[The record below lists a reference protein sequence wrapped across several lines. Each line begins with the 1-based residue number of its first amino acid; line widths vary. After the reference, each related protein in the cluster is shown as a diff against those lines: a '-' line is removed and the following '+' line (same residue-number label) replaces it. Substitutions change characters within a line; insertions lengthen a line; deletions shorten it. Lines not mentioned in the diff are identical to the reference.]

1 MIRRAR
7 RSVAPRAALRHPRA
21 RAALAGAIAALLAA
35 ALAVGPLSAQDSLEM
50 AKRRELE
57 QIQRQARETREAAS
71 RLKGQENKEL
81 VRLRRT
87 ERDLNLTRRRLR
99 LLQGRR
105 QQLDQQLDATRT
117 DLQRSILTLQSQR
130 ARLARR
136 LRDVYKSGS
145 ARELEF
151 LLSTRSFG
159 QLLARWD
166 YLVMVAE
173 QDRIL
178 LEAVENQKASVEA
191 AKTRLETNLTDIDR
205 NAKRTTAENR
215 RLDKLRVQRATTV
228 QTIQTQRQSFEA
240 AAAELERTARSIQ
253 RLLTVLERKR
263 KAEADRDRAQGRTPE
278 PYTGDFAKA
287 QGRLDWPL
295 RGEIIGHYGPERH
308 PKWGTVVPNNGV
320 DIAASIGTPVRAVAK
335 GRVDYTSEDYESYGQ
350 MIILNHGD
358 GYYTLYAHLSEISV
372 TVGQEVAPGQQIG
385 RSGDSGSL
393 KGPELHFEV
402 RKGGASLDPQ
412 GWLK

>member
-1 MIRRAR
+1 MTGK
-7 RSVAPRAALRHPRA
+7 RSAAPRAAGPRA
-21 RAALAGAIAALLAA
+21 RVLAGLALGAATLIAVAPLA
-35 ALAVGPLSAQDSLEM
+35 AQDSLEM

-57 QIQRQARETREAAS
+57 QIQRQARETREAAKQ
-71 RLKGQENKEL
+71 LKGQENQEL

-87 ERDLNLTRRRLR
+87 ERDLNMTRRRLR

-105 QQLDQQLDATRT
+105 NQLDQQLDATRT
-117 DLQRSILTLQSQR
+117 DLERSVLTLQSQR

-178 LEAVENQKASVEA
+178 LESVENQKATVEA
-191 AKTRLETNLTDIDR
+191 AKTRLESNLTDIDR
-205 NAKRTTAENR
+205 NARRTSAENR
-215 RLDKLRVQRATTV
+215 RLDKLRTQRAATV

-240 AAAELERTARSIQ
+240 AAAELDRTARSIQ
-253 RLLTVLERKR
+253 RLLTLLERKR
-263 KAEADRDRAQGRTPE
+263 REEADRDRAQGRTPE
-278 PYTGDFAKA
+278 PYTGDFGKA
-287 QGRLDWPL
+287 EGRLPWPL
-295 RGEIIGHYGPERH
+295 QGEIIGRFGPEKH

-320 DIAASIGTPVRAVAK
+320 DIAAAVGTPVHAVAK

-358 GYYTLYAHLSEISV
+358 GYYTLYAHLSEIDV

-412 GWLK
+412 SWLR